1 MDNQSADNSETLKLN
16 KDEYNRETRTVYLSE
31 SDPWP
36 RQTRNKYSFTGLPGN
51 QVHSEIDMTAALIAY
66 YFQPKEWLQNEINR
80 RLKESI
86 PSDLNPM
93 LTAGV
98 PIRRSDKCIGHSL
111 EGSAAGELDCP
122 SLDMYLNG
130 IRSLLAFDPLIEN
143 VIVTSE
149 DKAACEEFLVM
160 VKREFPELRVV
171 QNVGDVQQG
180 TGSETMVEAYVEGA
194 ANANVVASAMTSLH
208 LHLRAR
214 YFVITSKSTWTSTIA
229 GNFFVFW
236 ILVQLCTI

>member
-1 MDNQSADNSETLKLN
+1 
-16 KDEYNRETRTVYLSE
+16 
-31 SDPWP
+31 
-36 RQTRNKYSFTGLPGN
+36 
-51 QVHSEIDMTAALIAY
+51 
-66 YFQPKEWLQNEINR
+66 
-80 RLKESI
+80 
-86 PSDLNPM
+86 
-93 LTAGV
+93 
-98 PIRRSDKCIGHSL
+98 
-111 EGSAAGELDCP
+111 
-122 SLDMYLNG
+122 MYLNG
-130 IRSLLAFDPLIEN
+130 IRSLLAFDPLIKN

-180 TGSETMVEAYVEGA
+180 TGSGTMVEAYVEGA
-194 ANANVVASAMTSLH
+194 ANADVVASAMTSLH